1 MVSFIEFFGC
11 GYYYPSEGRG
21 DFKVQSFSS
30 IKEIII
36 PFFKKNPILG
46 VKALDFQD

>member
-1 MVSFIEFFGC
+1 MVSFIEFWGC
-11 GYYYPSEGRG
+11 GYYYSSERRG
-21 DFKVQSFSS
+21 DFKVQSFPS

-36 PFFKKNPILG
+36 PFFKQNPILG